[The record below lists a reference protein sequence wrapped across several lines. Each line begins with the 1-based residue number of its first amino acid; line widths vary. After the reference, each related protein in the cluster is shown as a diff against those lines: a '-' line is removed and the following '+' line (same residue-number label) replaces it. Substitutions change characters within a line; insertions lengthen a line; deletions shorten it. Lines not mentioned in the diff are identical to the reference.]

1 MRHLASRE
9 CQKNNVLYQSIE
21 IGACNIIGD
30 FGQPNF
36 PVPLEG
42 GTTGTFYYIYYIYL
56 SHLILKRRLVA
67 TECQQNNVLYQIVKV
82 WAGNKIGDVLT

>member
-36 PVPLEG
+36 PVPLDG
-42 GTTGTFYYIYYIYL
+42 GTTGTFFL
-56 SHLILKRRLVA
+56 HLIHLSESSDFKETLGVYGLSTEQCVA
-67 TECQQNNVLYQIVKV
+67 PKQ
-82 WAGNKIGDVLT
+82 